1 MKKENGMLV
10 LDWKEALLVTIAIGG
25 LIFTDFV
32 PEFFSGLEKYL
43 PLILA
48 PFIICGL
55 VFLFH
60 ILLWL
65 LQKLLQK
72 VPEDAIKRTKGE

>member
-1 MKKENGMLV
+1 MKKENGIIT

-25 LIFTDFV
+25 LIFTDFI
-32 PEFFSGLEKYL
+32 PMFFSELNKYL

-48 PFIICGL
+48 PFIICGM

-60 ILLWL
+60 LLIWVL
-65 LQKLLQK
+65 SKIPK
-72 VPEDAIKRTKGE
+72 DAIKRTKEAK